1 MEQSNVVAPRRRQLT
16 AYARALRRARIF
28 SRLRDGWAHDDIARD
43 EGLSTKRVRQI
54 LSQALD
60 RRPVGDD
67 ELHAR
72 MQMER
77 LLPALQAPNA
87 ELAEGDIRAIRPL
100 LKVLD
105 QLDRYHKLVARRPPK
120 DDHEPV
126 AEAIDEIAATL
137 QSLSARPD
145 DPALE
150 ARTGAALADAGS
162 EQQKNVALARCNA
175 LKRNDCGSERE
186 QNARP

>member
-77 LLPALQAPNA
+77 LAPALQAANA
-87 ELAEGDIRAIRPL
+87 ALAEGDIRAIRPL
-100 LKVLD
+100 HKVLD
-105 QLDRYHKLVARRPPK
+105 QLDRYRKLIARRPPRRSIGS
-120 DDHEPV
+120 P
-126 AEAIDEIAATL
+126 
-137 QSLSARPD
+137 RPFK
-145 DPALE
+145 A
-150 ARTGAALADAGS
+150 
-162 EQQKNVALARCNA
+162 
-175 LKRNDCGSERE
+175 
-186 QNARP
+186 